1 MRVALY
7 QCMPLPLN
15 VAGKNL
21 QPFGCGSPAS
31 PMKGQLADF
40 VCSSDIAGARYA
52 ISSNIDICLK
62 YRYFR
67 TGKVELVDDSA
78 VTLLGNAN
86 RFVINPLNPTLV
98 DQTTNANLFASFD
111 QKFKSHSLL
120 ASLIFN
126 FGAPPAPPPPPP
138 PPPMMAAPPPPETQT
153 CADGS
158 VILATDSCPLP
169 PPPPP
174 SPPPAPERG

>member
-1 MRVALY
+1 MVNGLFDFGNQDGLSFYAGGGAGRARVKFADLRDNAWAY
-7 QCMPLPLN
+7 QL
-15 VAGKNL
+15 
-21 QPFGCGSPAS
+21 
-31 PMKGQLADF
+31 
-40 VCSSDIAGARYA
+40 IAGARYA
-52 ISSNIDICLK
+52 ISSNIDIGLK

-86 RFVINPLNPTLV
+86 R
-98 DQTTNANLFASFD
+98 FASFD

-174 SPPPAPERG
+174 PPPPAPERG